1 MLNVADAQEKVLAVA
16 QRSTSIAKL
25 DTAEALGFV
34 IAEDI
39 NSDLDLPPFRKS
51 MMDGFAVRSADC
63 TTTGATLAIVEEIT
77 AGRMPSKIL
86 QAGQS
91 ARIMTGAPLP
101 DGSDAVVMIE
111 QCTVSDQ
118 LVKINSIAKPG
129 QNIQSIGREMAKGA
143 VVVSAGTKIR
153 PPEIA
158 LLATLGRTSV
168 RVFPLPTVA
177 ILATGDELVAP
188 DQTPKLGQIRN
199 SNAPMLVTQCEQA
212 RATPHYLGIARDERD
227 HLRKLIVDG
236 LSSDMLILSGGVSAG
251 KLDLVPEVLQ
261 ELGVT
266 PHFHKI
272 AMKPG
277 KPLFFGSHDRT
288 LVFGLPGNPVSSFV
302 GFELF
307 VRPAINRFQGVL
319 PELATPIKLPLASEF
334 RHSSDRP
341 TYHPALIR
349 PADVGE
355 CVIPT
360 AWHGSPD
367 LRGLAAANALAV
379 FPAGEFSYAAGT
391 AVPVLRLP
399 S

>member
-1 MLNVADAQEKVLAVA
+1 
-16 QRSTSIAKL
+16 
-25 DTAEALGFV
+25 
-34 IAEDI
+34 
-39 NSDLDLPPFRKS
+39 
-51 MMDGFAVRSADC
+51 
-63 TTTGATLAIVEEIT
+63 
-77 AGRMPSKIL
+77 
-86 QAGQS
+86 
-91 ARIMTGAPLP
+91 
-101 DGSDAVVMIE
+101 
-111 QCTVSDQ
+111 
-118 LVKINSIAKPG
+118 
-129 QNIQSIGREMAKGA
+129 
-143 VVVSAGTKIR
+143 
-153 PPEIA
+153 
-158 LLATLGRTSV
+158 
-168 RVFPLPTVA
+168 
-177 ILATGDELVAP
+177 
-188 DQTPKLGQIRN
+188 
-199 SNAPMLVTQCEQA
+199 
-212 RATPHYLGIARDERD
+212 
-227 HLRKLIVDG
+227 
-236 LSSDMLILSGGVSAG
+236 MLILSGGVSAG

-334 RHSSDRP
+334 RHSSDRA

-367 LRGLAAANALAV
+367 LRGLSAANALAV